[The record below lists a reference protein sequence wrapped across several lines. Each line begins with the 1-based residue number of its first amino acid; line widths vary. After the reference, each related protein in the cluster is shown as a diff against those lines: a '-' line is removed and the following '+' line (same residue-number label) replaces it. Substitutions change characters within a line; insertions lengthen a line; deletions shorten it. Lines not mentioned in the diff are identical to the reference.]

1 MAEERRLAGIL
12 VGDVVGFS
20 AAVGRDEVGT
30 LAQLF
35 EIQSQVVG
43 PAVEAAGG
51 RIVKTTGDGFLAEF
65 PSVVDGVGAALG
77 IQRAIGERP
86 VVGPPM
92 VMRMG
97 FHLAD
102 VVVRDG
108 DIFGDGVNIAA
119 RLEQAADPG
128 GLLISEAARRALV
141 GGIGAEF
148 ASGGDLELKNIAHP
162 VTVWRWTGASETRTP
177 PVGSRERPKI
187 AVLPFENLS
196 GDADQDHWVSGVVE
210 DLTTT
215 LSRFHWFRVIAR
227 LSSEAAAARGEPLE
241 DVARRL
247 GADYVVVGSVRKAGD
262 RIRIAAQLI
271 DIRSQD
277 HIWADRFDRQVGD
290 LFELQD
296 DIVRSIVGALVPGL
310 VSSYQPPHR
319 ATLSSWEQAMRGW
332 SLAFD
337 QERSNLAEART
348 AFEAALAD
356 DESNTLALSGLA
368 FVHSNPY
375 YQVGVERD
383 AERALAYAN
392 RALDVDD
399 GDAFAWALAGIATFF
414 SGDSATAERLLMKAL
429 QRNPSLTLA
438 HGYLAHVAS
447 FRHDVETAE
456 ERTKTVLELSPA
468 DWSVPLALLAR
479 AMARFGV
486 GDYEGA
492 LASVDEGLAIVPSNP
507 SGLRVRA
514 ASLEML
520 GRHDEA
526 TRVIERLLELDPV
539 TLVWLRSNLTPLE
552 DPVAWQAYLGSLEA
566 AGVPP
571 GQ

>member
-1 MAEERRLAGIL
+1 MQQERRPAGIL

-35 EIQSQVVG
+35 EIQSRVVE
-43 PAVEAAGG
+43 PAVAAAGG
-51 RIVKTTGDGFLAEF
+51 RIVKTTGDGFLADF
-65 PSVVDGVGAALG
+65 PSAVGGVGAAVA
-77 IQRAIGERP
+77 IQRTIGERL

-102 VVVRDG
+102 VIVRDG
-108 DIFGDGVNIAA
+108 DIFGDGVNVAA

-128 GLLISEAARRALV
+128 GLLISDAARRALV
-141 GGIGAEF
+141 GGLADEF
-148 ASGGDLELKNIAHP
+148 ASGGDLMLKNIAGP
-162 VTVWRWTGASETRTP
+162 VTVWRWTGAPAARTSSAGAP
-177 PVGSRERPKI
+177 ARPKI

-196 GDADQDHWVSGVVE
+196 DDPDQDHWVSGVVE

-227 LSSEAAAARGEPLE
+227 LSSEAAASRGAPLDEVARG
-241 DVARRL
+241 L
-247 GADYVVVGSVRKAGD
+247 GADYVVMGSLRKAGG
-262 RIRIAAQLI
+262 RIRISVQLV
-271 DIRSQD
+271 DTRSLD
-277 HIWADRFDRQVGD
+277 HVWADRFDRLVGD

-319 ATLSSWEQAMRGW
+319 ATLSSWERAMRGW

-337 QERSNLAEART
+337 QERSDLHEARA
-348 AFEAALAD
+348 AFEAALEED
-356 DESNTLALSGLA
+356 RSNTLALSGLA
-368 FVHSNPY
+368 FVYSNPY
-375 YQVGVERD
+375 YQVGIERD
-383 AERALAYAN
+383 AETALAYAN

-399 GDAFAWALAGIATFF
+399 RDAFAWALAGIATFYA
-414 SGDSATAERLLMKAL
+414 GDSAGAERLLMKAL

-438 HGYLAHVAS
+438 HGYLVHIAS
-447 FRHDVETAE
+447 FRHDIETAE
-456 ERTKTVLELSPA
+456 ARAATVLELSPA
-468 DWSVPLALLAR
+468 DWSVPLALFAR

-492 LASVDEGLAIVPSNP
+492 LASVDEGLDLVPSNP
-507 SGLRVRA
+507 SGLRVKA
-514 ASLEML
+514 AALEKL

-526 TRVIERLLELDPV
+526 ARVIDRLLGLGPV
-539 TLVWLRSNLTPLE
+539 TLAWLRSNLTPLE
-552 DPVAWQAYLGSLEA
+552 DAAAWEGYLGSLEA
-566 AGVPP
+566 AGLPP
-571 GQ
+571 E